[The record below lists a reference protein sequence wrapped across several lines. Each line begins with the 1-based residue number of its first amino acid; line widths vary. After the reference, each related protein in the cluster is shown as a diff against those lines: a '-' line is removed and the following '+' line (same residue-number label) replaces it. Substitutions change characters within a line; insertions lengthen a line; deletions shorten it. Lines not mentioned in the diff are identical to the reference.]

1 MFRFAAVA
9 VLAALSIA
17 AANAQ
22 MAPKGWKVTANTNA
36 WIAASPEQV
45 RLAYYP
51 VAKTQSA
58 IAFWFEAEG
67 LRHAYAYG
75 KSVANQAEAAAS
87 VDPQAGRLLGQS
99 RTLLDAGANQIAVMS
114 YAWETPK
121 GHQLAQIIMPVSE
134 AKSAA
139 YDTAFA
145 ELTKAYKAGFA
156 YTPAAPAQKPAGGS

>member
-1 MFRFAAVA
+1 MFRRA
-9 VLAALSIA
+9 VLASLVALSIA
-17 AANAQ
+17 AAHAQ
-22 MAPKGWKVTANTNA
+22 SAPKGWKVEVNANA
-36 WIAASPEQV
+36 WIAMSPEQV

-58 IAFWFEAEG
+58 MAFWFEDEG

-75 KSVANQAEAAAS
+75 KSVANQASAAVS
-87 VDPQAGRLLGQS
+87 VDPEAGRLLGQS

-114 YAWETPK
+114 YAWDTPK
-121 GHQLAQIIMPVSE
+121 GHQLAQIVMPVSQ

-156 YTPAAPAQKPAGGS
+156 YVPVIPGAGAKAP